1 MPPAKTWTL
10 GIPPI
15 EICGIKM
22 GHRRQGKTDT
32 NDWWPVNRCAVEYL
46 YDFDSRYENNNAT
59 FLSDSGGA
67 AMT

>member
-32 NDWWPVNRCAVEYL
+32 TGGLLIAVL
-46 YDFDSRYENNNAT
+46 LNIFMILIQDMKT
-59 FLSDSGGA
+59 TTQLS
-67 AMT
+67 